1 MARQELLDAVV
12 DHLRTHGLGDRSL
25 REIAAA
31 IGSSHRMLLY
41 HFGSR
46 EGLLAAVVAEVE
58 RQERER
64 TAAAA
69 AAGGA
74 RSADATEVVE
84 RLWASVAHPSRADE
98 LRLFFELA
106 ALAIRGTPGTEVL
119 RDALVTPWLDL
130 AERIAPT
137 VLPGVTPATVRSIA
151 RLDTAVVRGLLLD
164 LLATGDRR
172 GVQASFRRYLA
183 WRRQGMAA
191 LATVGP

>member
-1 MARQELLDAVV
+1 
-12 DHLRTHGLGDRSL
+12 
-25 REIAAA
+25 
-31 IGSSHRMLLY
+31 MLLY

-106 ALAIRGTPGTEVL
+106 ALAIRGTPGTEAL

-130 AERIAPT
+130 AERIAPA

-172 GVQASFRRYLA
+172 GVQAAFRRYLA
-183 WRRQGMAA
+183 WRRQGLAA